1 MHKDAISV
9 TLGRDNLLWL
19 RARARAAGGV
29 SVSRLLDDLVTEARA
44 GKSRVTSPRTVA
56 GTIDLTGFDP
66 DEADRDLRA
75 LFEASH
81 TAAGSV
87 HEPPARYRPKRGS
100 RRG

>member
-1 MHKDAISV
+1 MQKDAISV
-9 TLGRDNLLWL
+9 TLERDNLLWL
-19 RARARAAGGV
+19 RARALAVGGV

-44 GKSRVTSPRTVA
+44 GKSRVAAPRTVA

-81 TAAGSV
+81 TATGSV
-87 HEPPARYRPKRGS
+87 HESPAPYRPKRGS